1 MRIGL
6 RDVFRL
12 LRLSNDCKTEYISGK
27 AKASYKVIQRPVWN
41 LYKQPMC
48 FKSSWFQT
56 HENNFFF
63 FQNSQAL
70 LDIQTPWSLSSK
82 HESKL

>member
-41 LYKQPMC
+41 LYKQPTC
-48 FKSSWFQT
+48 FKSYMIPD
-56 HENNFFF
+56 
-63 FQNSQAL
+63 AR
-70 LDIQTPWSLSSK
+70 K
-82 HESKL
+82 

>member
-27 AKASYKVIQRPVWN
+27 AKASYKVIQRPV
-41 LYKQPMC
+41 
-48 FKSSWFQT
+48 
-56 HENNFFF
+56 
-63 FQNSQAL
+63 
-70 LDIQTPWSLSSK
+70 
-82 HESKL
+82 